1 MTNFKFTEKRVK
13 ISVKCKM
20 NPHKHWS
27 QGLPMVKRGIH
38 KENLRESLD
47 KSHRVL
53 KTAISYTEQELKFL
67 AIYNHMRS

>member
-1 MTNFKFTEKRVK
+1 MTVFKFTGKNAK
-13 ISVKCKM
+13 SPVKCKM

-27 QGLPMVKRGIH
+27 QGLPMVKRGIY
-38 KENLRESLD
+38 KENLRGSLD
-47 KSHRVL
+47 KSYRVL

>member
-1 MTNFKFTEKRVK
+1 MTAFKFTGKNAK
-13 ISVKCKM
+13 SPVKCKM

-27 QGLPMVKRGIH
+27 QGLPVVKRGIH
-38 KENLRESLD
+38 KVNLRESLG

-67 AIYNHMRS
+67 EISNHMRS